1 MSLPGALGDGSSQR
15 ARRRCANAG
24 STSARAPNHADRRF
38 PRKTTP
44 SAQACISAP
53 TACPDRRREVNA
65 LTYLYGYFTRLLA
78 AGRREEG
85 QTMAEYGVIL
95 AVITVAIIAVLV
107 LLSDGI
113 RNNLQAVV
121 DALS

>member
-1 MSLPGALGDGSSQR
+1 VSVNAADFPSPALRTSPTLSQHTRSGA
-15 ARRRCANAG
+15 CA
-24 STSARAPNHADRRF
+24 
-38 PRKTTP
+38 
-44 SAQACISAP
+44 
-53 TACPDRRREVNA
+53 DRRREVNA

>member
-1 MSLPGALGDGSSQR
+1 MRKNTLRPDPSDQHAVR
-15 ARRRCANAG
+15 AQHGRG
-24 STSARAPNHADRRF
+24 
-38 PRKTTP
+38 
-44 SAQACISAP
+44 
-53 TACPDRRREVNA
+53 EVKRM
-65 LTYLYGYFTRLLA
+65 TYLYGYFTRLLA

-113 RNNLQAVV
+113 RNNMQAVV
-121 DALS
+121 DVLS

>member
-1 MSLPGALGDGSSQR
+1 M
-15 ARRRCANAG
+15 
-24 STSARAPNHADRRF
+24 
-38 PRKTTP
+38 
-44 SAQACISAP
+44 
-53 TACPDRRREVNA
+53 
-65 LTYLYGYFTRLLA
+65 TYLYGYLTRLVA
-78 AGRREEG
+78 TSRRREEG

>member
-1 MSLPGALGDGSSQR
+1 VR
-15 ARRRCANAG
+15 ERRHYKR
-24 STSARAPNHADRRF
+24 SRPNHADRRF

-44 SAQACISAP
+44 SARVCISAP
-53 TACPDRRREVNA
+53 TACADPRREVNA